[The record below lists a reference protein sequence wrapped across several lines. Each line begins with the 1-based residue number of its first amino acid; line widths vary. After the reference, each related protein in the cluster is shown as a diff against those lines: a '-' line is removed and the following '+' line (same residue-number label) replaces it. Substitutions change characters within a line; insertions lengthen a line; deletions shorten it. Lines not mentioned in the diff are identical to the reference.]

1 MRIKFN
7 LSYCL
12 LMCICLLSTVSAAQQ
27 QTSAKEYQA
36 ELNEKF
42 RNPDSSPL
50 TKEDLAEFQSL
61 SFFEID
67 STFILE
73 AKFVRT
79 ANDSVFAMKTTT
91 SRLPL
96 YSKYGELHFTY
107 EKESYKL
114 NVYQN
119 QRLKSDPEY
128 ENYFFIPFTDLSNGI
143 ETYAGGRYLDIW
155 MSTPNPSILQ
165 LDFNKAYNP
174 YCVYNKRYSCPI
186 PPAENH
192 LEFSVLA
199 GVKMY
204 TKNQ

>member
-1 MRIKFN
+1 MSKKFN
-7 LSYCL
+7 LSYCFL
-12 LMCICLLSTVSAAQQ
+12 ICFSFISAVGVAQQ
-27 QTSAKEYQA
+27 QVSAKEFQA
-36 ELNEKF
+36 DLNEKF
-42 RNPDSSPL
+42 KNPDSSPL
-50 TKEDLAEFQSL
+50 AQEDLADFVSL

-67 STFILE
+67 STFIVK

-91 SRLPL
+91 NRLPL
-96 YSKYGELHFTY
+96 YAKYGELHFTY
-107 EKESYKL
+107 EKVPYKL

-128 ENYFFIPFTDLSNGI
+128 KNYFFIPFTDLSNGK

-155 MSTPNPSILQ
+155 MSSSNQSSLQ

-174 YCVYNKRYSCPI
+174 YCVYNKKYSCPI

-204 TKNQ
+204 NKDQ